1 MPEAEPDESSA
12 GRLIADRYRMRSRI
26 GGGAMGSVWSGMDE
40 LLRRPVAIKAVRLP
54 PGIPESEAAEIRERT
69 LREAR
74 ATAVVTHPNVVTLYD
89 VAREGD
95 EPFVVMELVPSHSL
109 ASIIADH
116 GPLDDRQLAVA
127 IEAVSSALETAHQA
141 GVVHRDVKPGN
152 ILLAADG
159 RIKLSDF
166 GISRNVAEPT
176 LTRSGIMLG
185 TPAFIAPEVAAGETV
200 TAAADLWGLGAALY
214 AASEGVPPYDTDDN
228 PVATIN
234 SVVNGPVPRTGR
246 EGPVGE
252 VITGL
257 LVKDPQRRMPL
268 REVRR
273 HVQPLLP
280 EPGVEPFAALLPEE
294 TATVR
299 TPLPDASDAERVQSS
314 GQSWPAEPGS
324 RSGSDVADPPG
335 SRPHSDNPGT
345 RGESRWDGDVPSV
358 LGPARAEEPG
368 EPGSAPLAADPGPLP
383 FTPSEPPPRRRR
395 SPVRVLL
402 LALATV
408 LVFFPAAGAS
418 FVATR
423 MLAGEPVIP
432 SYADPGPD
440 TLPRREL
447 VELRVHSGTIE
458 HRGDGRGSGYYTMP
472 VPKGWTRYQEY
483 SKEAPTRGMTVRF
496 VSPPG
501 TTELAVQRFGGY
513 YERGYTTEGYIAAL
527 KEKQRSS
534 NNRVEMRSRTILD
547 STRSGGPHD
556 LELLYNVVTRPLD
569 GTNGADGPLTQHVAA
584 RLIRRD
590 GDLWIVRVTTES
602 DLRQAQR
609 LMGRTA
615 GRFQTP
621 D

>member
-109 ASIIADH
+109 ASLIADH
-116 GPLDDRQLAVA
+116 GPLDDRQLAVV

-185 TPAFIAPEVAAGETV
+185 TPAFIAPEVAAGDTV

-214 AASEGVPPYDTDDN
+214 AAAEGVPPYDTDDN

-234 SVVNGPVPRTGR
+234 SVVNGPVPRTSR

-252 VITGL
+252 VIAGL
-257 LVKDPQRRMPL
+257 LVKDPQRRMSL

-280 EPGVEPFAALLPEE
+280 EPGVEPFAGLLPEE

-299 TPLPDASDAERVQSS
+299 TPLPDASDSEPVQPS
-314 GQSWPAEPGS
+314 GQSWSAEPGS
-324 RSGSDVADPPG
+324 RSGSDVGEPPG
-335 SRPHSDNPGT
+335 SWEHGEDSRH
-345 RGESRWDGDVPSV
+345 RGGARWDEDASGG
-358 LGPARAEEPG
+358 LGAAREEAPG
-368 EPGSAPLAADPGPLP
+368 GPGSAPLAADPGPLP

-395 SPVRVLL
+395 SPIRVLL
-402 LALATV
+402 LALSAV
-408 LVFFPAAGAS
+408 LVFVPAAGAS
-418 FVATR
+418 FLGTR

-432 SYADPGPD
+432 SGIPGAD
-440 TLPRREL
+440 TFSQREF

-458 HRGDGRGSGYYTMP
+458 HRGDGGGSGYYTMP
-472 VPKGWTRYQEY
+472 VPSGWTRYQGY
-483 SKEAPTRGMTVRF
+483 SSQAPTRNMTVRF
-496 VSPPG
+496 VSPSG

-513 YERGYTTEGYIAAL
+513 YERGYTTEGYVAAL
-527 KEKQRSS
+527 REKQRSS
-534 NNRVEMRSRTILD
+534 NNTVEMRSRESLGPARPA
-547 STRSGGPHD
+547 RSRD
-556 LELLYNVVTRPLD
+556 TELRYNVVTRPLD
-569 GTNGADGPLTQHVAA
+569 GTRDARGPLLRYVAS
-584 RLIRRD
+584 RLMRRD
-590 GDLWIVRVTTES
+590 GDLWVVRVTTES
-602 DLRQAQR
+602 TMLQAQR
-609 LMGRTA
+609 LLGRTA